1 MFDDFYQNISQVENA
16 DLESILDVPFVP
28 TDDRLVRQMIEL
40 AGVNEKDLV
49 YDLGCGDGRIVV
61 TAARDYGARGVG
73 IDKDPERLEEARD
86 LAKWNGVRH
95 MLALIE
101 EDLLL
106 VDISKATVVMLYLLP
121 ALNLE
126 LRPKLLNDL
135 EPGAR
140 IVSHD
145 FDMADW
151 QPDKR
156 VVYDDGTL
164 LLWIVPAKVAGTWEW
179 RESDDRVYRVVLE
192 QEFQRVSG
200 EAWINDQPAQ
210 IHSVHLRGKHL
221 KFVIQADEAAPPQEF
236 ACRYENDRLVPKA
249 GSGQVSVGRR
259 VA

>member
-1 MFDDFYQNISQVENA
+1 MFDELYENIYQAENP
-16 DLESILDVPFVP
+16 DLESILDVPYVP
-28 TDDRLVRQMIEL
+28 TDDKLVRRMIEL
-40 AGVNEKDLV
+40 AEVNEKDLV
-49 YDLGCGDGRIVV
+49 YDLGCGDGRIVM

-73 IDKDPERLEEARD
+73 IDKDPDRLEEARE

-101 EDLLL
+101 DDLLA
-106 VDISKATVVMLYLLP
+106 VDIRKATVVMLYLLP
-121 ALNLE
+121 SLNLE
-126 LRPKLLNDL
+126 LRPRLLSEL
-135 EPGAR
+135 EPGTR

-179 RESDDRVYRVVLE
+179 HMRDDQVCRVVLE

-200 EAWINDQPAQ
+200 EAWINGQPAKL
-210 IHSVHLRGKHL
+210 HSAQLRGNNL
-221 KFVIQADEAAPPQEF
+221 QFVVQTDEAAPPREF
-236 ACRYENDRLVPKA
+236 TCRYVNDQLRPAA
-249 GSGQVSVGRR
+249 GNEQISTGVR